1 MERGAWWATVCVV
14 MRVRH
19 DLVTK
24 PPPEPEHEYVSK
36 VLSLFLYS
44 HISANQLNGDV
55 LTPEGTAL
63 SDAPIPF
70 GQAVKIK
77 TRSRRS
83 T

>member
-24 PPPEPEHEYVSK
+24 PPPEPELEYVSK

-44 HISANQLNGDV
+44 QNQLN
-55 LTPEGTAL
+55 
-63 SDAPIPF
+63 S
-70 GQAVKIK
+70 
-77 TRSRRS
+77 
-83 T
+83 